1 MTKVSGFPHLQH
13 GLQAL
18 IIDPALQ
25 NANQALGLNNI
36 LSSSVSDQLNLGNV
50 GVNTQN
56 VMAALTLGLA
66 FPEVR
71 IAQVSSSPATKLTPP
86 SS

>member
-1 MTKVSGFPHLQH
+1 MVSGFPHLQH

-25 NANQALGLNNI
+25 KANQASGLNNI